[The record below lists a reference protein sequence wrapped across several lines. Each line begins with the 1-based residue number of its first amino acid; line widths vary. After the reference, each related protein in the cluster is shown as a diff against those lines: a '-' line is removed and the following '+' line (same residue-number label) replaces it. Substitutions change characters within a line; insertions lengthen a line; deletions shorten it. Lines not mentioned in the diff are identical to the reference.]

1 MTFFKSLPMTAERHR
16 TVARLFREM
25 AQIFAAA
32 STFYQVAECAA
43 SAKWHDAAA
52 DRIDEIR

>member
-1 MTFFKSLPMTAERHR
+1 MTAERHR
-16 TVARLFREM
+16 IVARLFREM
-25 AQIFAAA
+25 AQIFAEA
-32 STFYQVAECAA
+32 STFDQVAECVA